1 MISSWRRRRSSNN
14 KSSEPALNDSS
25 LDTEVMIPTHFRC
38 PISLDLLKDPV
49 TLSTGITYDRESIER
64 WIESGNQTCPVTNQV
79 LNSFDLIPNHAL
91 RKMIQD
97 WCVKNRSYGIERIP
111 TPRVPVSPYEVSGIC
126 SRIEVATRCG
136 DDRKCVEL
144 VRKIKAWGKESE
156 RNKRC
161 VVNNGTGRV
170 LSNTFLSFASDSI
183 ETHVGLMVEILS
195 VLAWMFP
202 LGEEGQSKLGSTASL
217 SCMVWVLKNGDLSA
231 RQNAVSVLKDLLSLN
246 QRLADKLAEIE
257 GISEALV
264 KIIREPICPKA
275 TKASLTAI
283 FYMISPSQTSCVKF
297 TSRFVELGLV
307 SLIMEILV
315 DAEKGTCERALGVL
329 SGICDSKEGSEEAS
343 KNALTM
349 PILVKKMLRIS
360 EMATEFAVCT
370 LWKLCKNSK
379 KEEDGDGGILVEA
392 IQSGAF
398 QKLLV
403 LLQVGCSEAIK
414 EKVTELLKL
423 LNLQIN
429 RSNCVDASM
438 DFKYLKRPF

>member
-144 VRKIKAWGKESE
+144 VRKIKAWVKESE

-246 QRLADKLAEIE
+246 QRLAEKLAEIE

-379 KEEDGDGGILVEA
+379 KEEDGDGGVLVEA

>member
-14 KSSEPALNDSS
+14 KNSEPALNDSS

-144 VRKIKAWGKESE
+144 VRKIKAWVKESE

-183 ETHVGLMVEILS
+183 ETHVELMVEILS

-246 QRLADKLAEIE
+246 QRLAEKLAEIE

-329 SGICDSKEGSEEAS
+329 SGICDSKEGREEAS

-379 KEEDGDGGILVEA
+379 KEEDGDGGVLVEA